1 VPSTLL
7 MMFSFSDIDSGL
19 RFIPIVD
26 VAMIKG
32 GLTKKTRRIHYY
44 EDHEGW
50 TVVPVNF
57 TDCAV
62 S

>member
-32 GLTKKTRRIHYY
+32 GLRKMTGRVHY
-44 EDHEGW
+44 
-50 TVVPVNF
+50 
-57 TDCAV
+57 
-62 S
+62 

>member
-7 MMFSFSDIDSGL
+7 MTFSFSDIDNDL

-32 GLTKKTRRIHYY
+32 GLRKTTGSVHY
-44 EDHEGW
+44 
-50 TVVPVNF
+50 
-57 TDCAV
+57 
-62 S
+62 

>member
-19 RFIPIVD
+19 HFVPTVD

-32 GLTKKTRRIHYY
+32 GLRKTTGRVHY
-44 EDHEGW
+44 
-50 TVVPVNF
+50 
-57 TDCAV
+57 
-62 S
+62 

>member
-26 VAMIKG
+26 VAMIKR
-32 GLTKKTRRIHYY
+32 GLRQRTGRVHY
-44 EDHEGW
+44 
-50 TVVPVNF
+50 
-57 TDCAV
+57 
-62 S
+62 